1 MKDKKYSEL
10 LVISNIKKTIL
21 YFDNILINFPRKDY
35 ILKNKIELILY
46 DLLEDIYMA
55 NYLFKNERINKLF
68 ICLTK
73 IKMLDFYINIC
84 FKKKIISY
92 KKFINLC
99 SILNNIVK
107 LIYGFIN
114 YEKSK

>member
-10 LVISNIKKTIL
+10 LVITNIKKTIL
-21 YFDNILINFPRKDY
+21 YFDDILINFPKKDY

-46 DLLEDIYMA
+46 DLLDNIYMA
-55 NYLFKNERINKLF
+55 NYLYKDERINKLF

-73 IKMLDFYINIC
+73 IKMLDFYINVC

-92 KKFINLC
+92 KKIIKLC
-99 SILNNIVK
+99 CK
-107 LIYGFIN
+107 CQ
-114 YEKSK
+114 YEMS

>member
-1 MKDKKYSEL
+1 MKDKKEL

-21 YFDNILINFPRKDY
+21 YFDNILINFPKKYY

-55 NYLFKNERINKLF
+55 NYLYSNERINKLF

-99 SILNNIVK
+99 GTLNNIVK

>member
-1 MKDKKYSEL
+1 MKNDKFL
-10 LVISNIKKTIL
+10 LVIEIKKFIISL
-21 YFDNILINFPRKDY
+21 EDILINFPKKDY
-35 ILKNKIELILY
+35 ILKSKIELILY

-55 NYLFKNERINKLF
+55 NYLFKEERINKLF

-73 IKMLDFYINIC
+73 IKMLDFYINVC

-92 KKFINLC
+92 KKFINIC

-114 YEKSK
+114 YEKSR

>member
-1 MKDKKYSEL
+1 MKDKKYREL
-10 LVISNIKKTIL
+10 LVITNIKKTIL
-21 YFDNILINFPRKDY
+21 YFDGILINFPKKDY

-46 DLLEDIYMA
+46 DLLEEIYMA
-55 NYLFKNERINKLF
+55 NYLYENERINKLF

-84 FKKKIISY
+84 FKKTIISY

-114 YEKSK
+114 YEKSR